1 MGGFK
6 LGMGDFRIG
15 AALAVAL
22 LIAAPALAVNYKNPA
37 HDYED
42 GQFSVG
48 ANIESFSR
56 TVEDENGNEFDFDIT
71 VVGAGLG
78 FGLGGEGLLNLN
90 FNLVSIEP
98 DGGDTATGA
107 EISAQYR
114 HNLDA
119 DAEFEADAKPFQ
131 RFRLGLV
138 FSARLGSAEDSAGNG
153 VDYYQF
159 DGGFGGSTPLF
170 DQALLY
176 AGGVVSILGGEAF
189 SGATD
194 DTVEI
199 FGTDPVGL
207 FGGFE
212 IKQSETLILGAELHV
227 IHEWGIGLYIDA
239 LL

>member
-1 MGGFK
+1 MGG
-6 LGMGDFRIG
+6 LNQGMGGLRIG

-56 TVEDENGNEFDFDIT
+56 TVEDNDGNEADFDIA
-71 VVGAGLG
+71 VVGVGLG

-90 FNLVSIEP
+90 FNVVSIEP
-98 DGGDTATGA
+98 EGGDTGTGA
-107 EISAQYR
+107 EVSAQYR
-114 HNLDA
+114 HNLDP

-131 RFRLGLV
+131 RFRTGLV
-138 FSARLGSAEDSAGNG
+138 FSARLGSAEDSSGNG

-159 DGGFGGSTPLF
+159 DGGFGGSTPLA
-170 DQALLY
+170 DRTLLY
-176 AGGVVSILGGEAF
+176 AGGVVSLLGGELYF
-189 SGATD
+189 DETD

-199 FGTDPVGL
+199 FGTTPVGL
-207 FGGFE
+207 FGGIEF
-212 IKQSETLILGAELHV
+212 KPSETLILGAELHV
-227 IHEWGIGLYIDA
+227 IHEWGIGIYIDA